1 MGSAASALNR
11 LSGTSL
17 RRQQHDVV
25 AGTCSQTYDIIIPPA
40 NQCIDSQAPQQTSDG
55 GTGVTHNS
63 DTFVKGDYHDGLRS
77 VAGSQGDRGRTTT
90 DDRSHQ
96 SMDARV
102 GRHQTGYTE
111 DRLAESASR
120 SSDTDSPSTS
130 ASTSSTPSSASTSDQ
145 RVSSADTPSS
155 YTRAMCVLFSF
166 F

>member
-11 LSGTSL
+11 LRGNTSL
-17 RRQQHDVV
+17 RHQQHDVV
-25 AGTCSQTYDIIIPPA
+25 AGKCSQTYDVIIPPA
-40 NQCIDSQAPQQTSDG
+40 NQSIDSQAPLSTSDG
-55 GTGVTHNS
+55 GKGVRHNN
-63 DTFVKGDYHDGLRS
+63 DTFANGDYHDGLRS
-77 VAGSQGDRGRTTT
+77 IAESQGDNGRTTT

-102 GRHQTGYTE
+102 GRRQTGYTE
-111 DRLAESASR
+111 NRLAESASR

-155 YTRAMCVLFSF
+155 YTRAM
-166 F
+166 